1 MQSLYSLCGC
11 LMRSPNSLLQPQNS
25 LQAAFLSSLS
35 QTCFATLLEAVMAER
50 ISFPM
55 ETFGL
60 GVPQSRLSCSYK
72 RTFTKH
78 GEWEKCLV
86 LLLQR
91 LAARG
96 LADDPLDG
104 SIVVEEAGLR
114 SSHVKAYQHRGE
126 LLLGLYLYD
135 YVSLVGERPLSR
147 MGDRQEDVGFSRPPS
162 AFKYLSRDFA
172 HDDEDSCHRGIVRKP
187 RAAACANFFVP
198 WEFFLCEEM
207 GDINSIRARA
217 RKALAPRIGCLINN
231 PRTQNATPSDG
242 HPPPEMAIRRS
253 DTWGRTMRAQN
264 LHIGNATRLID
275 MAAKSPELMAMMQQ
289 LCRFQQSVLCSTAEL
304 EPAVVTR
311 TSSYAA
317 PTTCLKVNFS
327 KCSASYSQQLK
338 RDSLMVVGTPIV
350 FSHDAVPWVPPAG
363 FEPTLLR
370 RRGSRRTRTWGETDK
385 AIKSQQMS
393 ASKERERMIHG
404 IPLQDITVVREG
416 DRRAAALHRGERR
429 RGGNASPIWPISPF
443 LGDGQRSI
451 AFSIICHQFC
461 QFVGGFEGGTGES
474 QIIEAFVELFSR
486 WSLSNRTAAA
496 RINSINP
503 LQVLQRPRGGREHGQ
518 GSSFRMDWQENDALV
533 IAENLMVKPRDW
545 RSGWHD
551 RITNC
556 CRDDNATRRQ
566 FTFWLQ

>member
-1 MQSLYSLCGC
+1 
-11 LMRSPNSLLQPQNS
+11 
-25 LQAAFLSSLS
+25 
-35 QTCFATLLEAVMAER
+35 MAER

-135 YVSLVGERPLSR
+135 YVSLVRLKRDSNDGSCAGWGEAPV
-147 MGDRQEDVGFSRPPS
+147 EDGRPPGRRWVQVLRRPGKQ
-162 AFKYLSRDFA
+162 ATVCLDGYLSRDFA
-172 HDDEDSCHRGIVRKP
+172 HDDEDSCRRGI
-187 RAAACANFFVP
+187 AAVQQLALTYLYHGSSSCAKKWATSTASGRGRERRWLREYDVS
-198 WEFFLCEEM
+198 
-207 GDINSIRARA
+207 SITCNCFDDQPKR
-217 RKALAPRIGCLINN
+217 
-231 PRTQNATPSDG
+231 QNATPSDG

-253 DTWGRTMRAQN
+253 DTWVRTDDAGAESTVTYQSN
-264 LHIGNATRLID
+264 SIGNATRQID
-275 MAAKSPELMAMMQQ
+275 VVRGAEDSNQMAAKSPELMAMMQQ

-304 EPAVVTR
+304 EAAVV
-311 TSSYAA
+311 
-317 PTTCLKVNFS
+317 
-327 KCSASYSQQLK
+327 
-338 RDSLMVVGTPIV
+338 
-350 FSHDAVPWVPPAG
+350 
-363 FEPTLLR
+363 
-370 RRGSRRTRTWGETDK
+370 TRTWGETDK

-404 IPLQDITVVREG
+404 IPVQDITVVREG
-416 DRRAAALHRGERR
+416 DRRAAALHRGESLPATGRTIRR

-451 AFSIICHQFC
+451 AFSIICHQLC

-496 RINSINP
+496 RINSITIHSRFSKDQGAAANTARDVDEVRLTSKLSDGGEL
-503 LQVLQRPRGGREHGQ
+503 LQPHDRV
-518 GSSFRMDWQENDALV
+518 
-533 IAENLMVKPRDW
+533 MVKPRDW
-545 RSGWHD
+545 RRGWHD

-556 CRDDNATRRQ
+556 CRDENLGVSLLHPSAAAWFGAAMLLRANNELLRKSTPR
-566 FTFWLQ
+566 